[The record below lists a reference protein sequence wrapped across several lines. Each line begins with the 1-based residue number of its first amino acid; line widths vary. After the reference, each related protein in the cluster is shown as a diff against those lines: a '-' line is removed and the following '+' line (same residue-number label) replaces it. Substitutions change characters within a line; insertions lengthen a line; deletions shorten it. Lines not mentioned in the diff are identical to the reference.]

1 MSSKE
6 SDHEAEPDEILK
18 IEKIAKAGNSNR
30 GASASHGAVTKA
42 TGTFLRK
49 GKKTSSLRSFNEVD
63 GKFNLTD
70 DPAELRQVCWIEV
83 KGSSPEP
90 LSKGARYAL
99 SFKISLTEN
108 NFGWGEAP
116 AFMMAK
122 VGKKGRAKWARINL
136 GDVEANTEME
146 VPFGKLRF
154 EVPSN
159 AEDTILNFGLYELW
173 NGGWKGGL
181 LIHEAV
187 VEEMP
192 D

>member
-30 GASASHGAVTKA
+30 GASASHGAETKT
-42 TGTFLRK
+42 TGKCQRK
-49 GKKTSSLRSFNEVD
+49 
-63 GKFNLTD
+63 
-70 DPAELRQVCWIEV
+70 ELRQVCWLEV

-108 NFGWGEAP
+108 NFGWEEAP

-136 GDVEANTEME
+136 ADVEENTEME

>member
-18 IEKIAKAGNSNR
+18 IENKSWKFKPR
-30 GASASHGAVTKA
+30 GFSITCSRDKYYWNIPE
-42 TGTFLRK
+42 K
-49 GKKTSSLRSFNEVD
+49 G
-63 GKFNLTD
+63 TD
-70 DPAELRQVCWIEV
+70 DPAELRQVCLLEV

-90 LSKGARYAL
+90 LLKGARYAL

-108 NFGWGEAP
+108 KFGWGEAP

-136 GDVEANTEME
+136 ADVEENTEME

-154 EVPSN
+154 EVPPN

>member
-30 GASASHGAVTKA
+30 GASASHAAVTKA

-49 GKKTSSLRSFNEVD
+49 GRM
-63 GKFNLTD
+63 
-70 DPAELRQVCWIEV
+70 
-83 KGSSPEP
+83 
-90 LSKGARYAL
+90 AL
-99 SFKISLTEN
+99 QKN
-108 NFGWGEAP
+108 KFGWGEAP

-136 GDVEANTEME
+136 GDVEENTEME

-173 NGGWKGGL
+173 TGGWKGGL